1 MSQSAR
7 GPGAGVT
14 QPGIHARPHACDA
27 FIHSRVHSLFLPVLG
42 RRVMR
47 NSSVLGTLRGGQ
59 PGSPHCGAVSWRGG
73 PW

>member
-27 FIHSRVHSLFLPVLG
+27 FIHSLIHSAFPPAPS
-42 RRVMR
+42 RRLMS
-47 NSSVLGTLRGGQ
+47 NSSVPARFRGASLALLAAAE
-59 PGSPHCGAVSWRGG
+59 PSRAGSG
-73 PW
+73 